1 MYPFLHALH
10 ARVDLQ
16 IFKSEPAMGDF
27 MPELDGTLVAVRNN
41 KKESLGFEMDKGT
54 FRSSAMEAT
63 SGKDVTSAENK
74 PAFVFAKDALS
85 SG

>member
-27 MPELDGTLVAVRNN
+27 MPELDGTLVAVR
-41 KKESLGFEMDKGT
+41 KGTKGFEMDKGT

-63 SGKDVTSAENK
+63 SGKDVTSAVNK